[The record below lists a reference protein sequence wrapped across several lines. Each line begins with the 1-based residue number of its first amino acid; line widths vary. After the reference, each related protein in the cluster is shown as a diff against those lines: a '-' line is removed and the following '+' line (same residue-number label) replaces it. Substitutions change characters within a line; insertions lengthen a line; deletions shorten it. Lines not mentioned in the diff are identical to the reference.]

1 VPELELED
9 DPGDVVDPTVLSVFP
24 DGPVALVPLLSR
36 TRLLPTS
43 QHWLVE
49 APLEPPVPVP
59 CAFAK
64 LATASS
70 AAPEATAKM
79 TFFMDVPSFVWPARM
94 PARVNALAQ
103 TRVPL
108 GLLHNI

>member
-1 VPELELED
+1 MPEPELELEDED
-9 DPGDVVDPTVLSVFP
+9 DPGDVVDPTVLLVFP

-49 APLEPPVPVP
+49 APLELEPVPVP

-70 AAPEATAKM
+70 AAPEAAAKM
-79 TFFMDVPSFVWPARM
+79 TFFMDVPSFV
-94 PARVNALAQ
+94 
-103 TRVPL
+103 
-108 GLLHNI
+108 